1 MRANR
6 VPRLRR
12 VGVAALSLGLVA
24 AAACGSDDK
33 AAGSGT
39 GSGKL
44 PSTIKLVSINPETG
58 PAAFAGLAANKGYEL
73 AIEEINTQK
82 FLGDTKVVLEK
93 QDTAGKAQTAAS
105 QLTSAVADKAV
116 AAVFGSVSSD
126 QAVAMSPIAEK
137 SRIPIIYTQAGSPG
151 VVIGDYTYRV
161 TPPMSSYYPR
171 VGDFIK
177 SQNVKTLGVV
187 YAAWSPTLKEIGEKT
202 LPDMGRELGF
212 EVVGSVGTQQ
222 TTQDFAAPISQVL
235 AKKPDAVALLLV
247 GASNPTAMKQLRQ
260 AGYAKPVLG
269 NSGASA
275 GNLKPAGKDG
285 AGMVWPVD
293 FHYQQE
299 GETTQKFV
307 QAYQAKYNETP
318 LNYAAEAYDA
328 AWLFARAVKEAGS
341 ASRSDIQ
348 KSLDKVTAQGFQ
360 GAMGELKFEGRDL
373 RLPGVV
379 VQWDGTKEV
388 VLDN

>member
-82 FLGDTKVVLEK
+82 FLGDTKVVLQK

-171 VGDFIK
+171 VGDFIQ
-177 SQNVKTLGVV
+177 SQKVKTLGVV

-202 LPDMGRELGF
+202 LPDMGKELGF
-212 EVVGSVGTQQ
+212 QVVASVGTQQ

-260 AGYAKPVLG
+260 AGYSRPVLG

-388 VLDN
+388 VLDH